1 MTTTNKW
8 AKSTLKPPSNL
19 SFSVQNTFRKI
30 LYQICLFFLKVWESK
45 QQGRTGL
52 QREKP
57 STIFHPI
64 PPSFLKAVPQ
74 DIRRPGSLRFCS
86 QDPKMFLWQTALE
99 INVIFPKKQFYFRHI
114 SGTLW
119 AKLAMAWQL
128 GNLTLIY
135 TTFSL

>member
-8 AKSTLKPPSNL
+8 AKPTLKPPQTFPSQFRTLSERYCIRFAFSSSRSGRASNRVEFA
-19 SFSVQNTFRKI
+19 SRKKNKYH
-30 LYQICLFFLKVWESK
+30 L
-45 QQGRTGL
+45 
-52 QREKP
+52 P
-57 STIFHPI
+57 SI